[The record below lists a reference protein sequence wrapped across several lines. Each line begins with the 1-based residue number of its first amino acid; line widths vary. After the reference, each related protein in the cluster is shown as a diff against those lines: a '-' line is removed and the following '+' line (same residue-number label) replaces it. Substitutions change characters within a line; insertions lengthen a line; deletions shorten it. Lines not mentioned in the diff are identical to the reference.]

1 MHASSP
7 LRKQVTVVEYSIIKL
22 SRIEAENADVMV
34 EEGVAGGGGGG
45 GGVQGVGPTDSFVNE
60 D

>member
-1 MHASSP
+1 MHASSR
-7 LRKQVTVVEYSIIKL
+7 LRKQVTVFEYSIIKL

-45 GGVQGVGPTDSFVNE
+45 GGGREGNWAHRQVCK
-60 D
+60 